1 MNFIKTQK
9 RSVKQMALRLV
20 RVQRHLSQLD
30 DGMMSHLLR
39 KFDRKKYQGL
49 KISKYQNIYDRELTI
64 ARLVPQF
71 VNRDSA
77 ETLHSMDL

>member
-1 MNFIKTQK
+1 MWWCQETPVQNIKI
-9 RSVKQMALRLV
+9 S
-20 RVQRHLSQLD
+20 
-30 DGMMSHLLR
+30 
-39 KFDRKKYQGL
+39 KYQNIKISKYQNI

-77 ETLHSMDL
+77 ETLHSMPRHYILWIFESLINYT